1 MNENEVQIREQ
12 AIQLASED
20 WDKLEAYQQ
29 ILFSNEF
36 DVDEHNRISRQ
47 RIKEIVY
54 DVYKYF

>member
-20 WDKLEAYQQ
+20 CDKLEAYQQ
-29 ILFSNEF
+29 ILYSNEF
-36 DVDEHNRISRQ
+36 DVDENNRVSRQ